1 VAVGANTTTPE
12 ATDRQMGHQ
21 TMRTRTLISY
31 HRAKLLGEDIFEQF
45 ASLVQPGLL
54 GAF

>member
-1 VAVGANTTTPE
+1 MAVGANTTTPE
-12 ATDRQMGHQ
+12 AIDRQMGHQ

-31 HRAKLLGEDIFEQF
+31 HRAQLWGEDIFEQF